1 MSKTKPCADSD
12 GGGPP
17 SRPPPPRIPPAV
29 SGIQYNFCKNPA
41 CVNYG
46 IEPKLKLKKNDHGFY
61 TLSGG
66 GKSLTLLKCKSCGER
81 PPLKGNAG
89 IVDELARI
97 ASYLEPMPKPSCPS
111 PLCENHGMP
120 LGAGRA
126 CQSFGKNRGGSK
138 RYRCGKCHA
147 TFSIPTPVRY
157 QHDTHHNQEVFK
169 MPVNKVPFARIVS
182 MPGISWEVFYHRL
195 DFIHRQCLA
204 FAADRERNLKN
215 LPIRRI
221 HLATDRQDYT
231 VNWTEREDKRNI
243 VLSAV
248 ASADNSSGNVGR
260 WRFFLDQESGVR
272 SACLSAF
279 QPEIA
284 DRTAEAFYVRI
295 TKDLTVDRKRQLT
308 AQSKLHRQAA
318 GHKQGGIKTV
328 TTPATRLGLAQAPLT
343 YIDVI
348 YFSA

>member
-1 MSKTKPCADSD
+1 MSKTKSCADSD

-29 SGIQYNFCKNPA
+29 SGIQYNFCKNPV

-46 IEPKLKLKKNDHGFY
+46 IEPKLKLKKNDHDFY

-81 PPLKGNAG
+81 PPLKSNVG
-89 IVDELARI
+89 IVEELARI

-111 PLCENHGMP
+111 PLCENHGIP

-126 CQSFGKNRGGSK
+126 YQSFGKNRGGSK

-169 MPVNKVPFARIVS
+169 MLVNKVPFARIVS
-182 MPGISWEVFYHRL
+182 MLGISWEVFYHRL

-221 HLATDRQDYT
+221 YLATDRQDYT
-231 VNWTEREDKRNI
+231 VNWTERKDKRNI

-248 ASADNSSGNVGR
+248 ASADNSSGYVFGVHSNFDPSSDRDAVEADARSTGDCLLPSPLR
-260 WRFFLDQESGVR
+260 KYARFWLECDYLASVNRTQGKRDRIGTTLD
-272 SACLSAF
+272 SAISATY
-279 QPEIA
+279 A
-284 DRTAEAFYVRI
+284 TAGE
-295 TKDLTVDRKRQLT
+295 
-308 AQSKLHRQAA
+308 
-318 GHKQGGIKTV
+318 
-328 TTPATRLGLAQAPLT
+328 RL
-343 YIDVI
+343 DV
-348 YFSA
+348 